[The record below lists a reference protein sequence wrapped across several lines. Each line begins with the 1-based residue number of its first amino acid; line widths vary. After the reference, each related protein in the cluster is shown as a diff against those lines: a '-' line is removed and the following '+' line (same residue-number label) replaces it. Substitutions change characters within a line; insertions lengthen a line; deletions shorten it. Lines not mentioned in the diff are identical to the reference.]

1 MQRNSPSESDA
12 EATPVSQSV
21 GYYGSAMNKKL
32 ARDSVRQELAET
44 ASEIMR
50 LGGWP
55 GFGSGEWLFGLI
67 ERTFRSYSENATS
80 ESMSAKYPNHTRE
93 QIAHKLIEAA
103 AKKAALAGAITGAA
117 VSADELVALF
127 TAGEAGVGLPA
138 NIAIAAMAICAE
150 VFYTAKIQLELVA
163 RIGNLYAT
171 TLNPDE
177 PEDILTIMNFAFGG
191 GAVELAGNHVTKIGI
206 QFSKAVVGRYYAR
219 KESFEVLKKVA
230 RKLGYRLL
238 RRSMVN
244 AVIPGVSMFM
254 GAIWNRRTTKSVG
267 KMVLRHFAHRRA

>member
-1 MQRNSPSESDA
+1 
-12 EATPVSQSV
+12 
-21 GYYGSAMNKKL
+21 MNKKV
-32 ARDSVRQELAET
+32 ARDSVRQELTET
-44 ASEIMR
+44 ASEIMH

-55 GFGSGEWLFGLI
+55 EFKSGEWLFRLI
-67 ERTFRSYSENATS
+67 ERTFRSYSESTAS
-80 ESMSAKYPNHTRE
+80 ESVSAKYPNHTRE

-103 AKKAALAGAITGAA
+103 SKKAALAGAITGAA

-163 RIGNLYAT
+163 KLGNLYAT

-191 GAVELAGNHVTKIGI
+191 GIAELSANQVTKVGT

-219 KESFEVLKKVA
+219 KESFEVLKRVA

-244 AVIPGVSMFM
+244 ALVPGVSMFM
-254 GAIWNRRTTKSVG
+254 GAMWNRRTTKSVG
-267 KMVLRHFAHRRA
+267 KMVLRHFAHRQELTAPVESDPD

>member
-1 MQRNSPSESDA
+1 
-12 EATPVSQSV
+12 
-21 GYYGSAMNKKL
+21 MNKKV
-32 ARDSVRQELAET
+32 ARDSVRQELTET
-44 ASEIMR
+44 ASEIMH

-55 GFGSGEWLFGLI
+55 EFKSGEWLFRLI
-67 ERTFRSYSENATS
+67 ERTFRSYSESAAS
-80 ESMSAKYPNHTRE
+80 ESVSAKYPNHTRE

-103 AKKAALAGAITGAA
+103 SKKAALAGAITGAA

-163 RIGNLYAT
+163 KLGNLYAT

-191 GAVELAGNHVTKIGI
+191 GVAELAGNQVTKIGT
-206 QFSKAVVGRYYAR
+206 QFSKAVVGR
-219 KESFEVLKKVA
+219 
-230 RKLGYRLL
+230 
-238 RRSMVN
+238 
-244 AVIPGVSMFM
+244 
-254 GAIWNRRTTKSVG
+254 
-267 KMVLRHFAHRRA
+267 